1 MKKIRFGLI
10 VFLLIT
16 GLTVPA
22 GASRPKVLIKTSMGD
37 ITLELNPDK
46 APATVQNFLRYVDEK
61 FYDNTLFHRIIKEFM
76 VQGGGF
82 TTEMELK
89 DIHPHIK
96 NEAEKALKNKR
107 GTIAFGREEGAH
119 TIGAQFFI
127 NTVDNDG
134 LDFTSKTDDGWGYP
148 AFGTVIEGMDVV
160 DAIENVKT
168 MTYQDFVDFPR
179 KKIIIFSIRLINEQ

>member
-1 MKKIRFGLI
+1 MKKIGFGLI
-10 VFLLIT
+10 VFLLVT

-22 GASRPKVLIKTSMGD
+22 GISRPKVLIKTSLGD
-37 ITLELNPDK
+37 ITIELYPDK

-61 FYDNTLFHRIIKEFM
+61 FYDNTLFHRIIKDFM

-82 TTEMELK
+82 TTETELK

-96 NEAEKALKNKR
+96 NEADRALKNKR
-107 GTIAFGREEGAH
+107 GTIAFGREEAAH

-134 LDFTSKTDDGWGYP
+134 LDFTSRTDAGWGYP

-160 DAIENVKT
+160 DAIEDVKT
-168 MTYQDFVDFPR
+168 MTYQDFKDFPR
-179 KKIIIFSIRLINEQ
+179 KRIIIFSIRRIDEQ